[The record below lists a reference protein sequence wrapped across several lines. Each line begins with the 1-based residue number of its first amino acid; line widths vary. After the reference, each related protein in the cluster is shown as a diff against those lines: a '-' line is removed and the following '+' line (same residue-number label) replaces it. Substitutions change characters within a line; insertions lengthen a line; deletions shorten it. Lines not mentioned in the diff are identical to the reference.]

1 MVQRADDNV
10 ETVKSRFRNYIDQ
23 TSPLVEY
30 YTKAG
35 KLQTEL
41 VSKSVNKLGKDVA
54 EDIVNILKNK

>member
-1 MVQRADDNV
+1 MQRADDNV

-30 YTKAG
+30 YTKTG

>member
-1 MVQRADDNV
+1 MLKQLNQG
-10 ETVKSRFRNYIDQ
+10 FRNYIDQ

-30 YTKAG
+30 YTKTG